1 MVTTNDMFMLKQ
13 ISISQAKTAARY
25 WTVRTDD
32 ISLVLLSRSK
42 RWGFFNS
49 RKNTVEVAPKASAML
64 SPCE

>member
-13 ISISQAKTAARY
+13 ISITQAKTAARY

-42 RWGFFNS
+42 RWGFLTAEKTLW
-49 RKNTVEVAPKASAML
+49 R
-64 SPCE
+64 